1 MTIEENRILILYVS
15 FGFQP
20 DSIIE
25 QVEIQASIPFNVKLS
40 GIFSGDGYFTCY
52 IIV

>member
-25 QVEIQASIPFNVKLS
+25 QVEIQARVLLLHLR
-40 GIFSGDGYFTCY
+40 
-52 IIV
+52 IVEF